1 MAQFGVQLLSVL
13 VVAILSAVVTAGL
26 LYAIRLAMPLRVSP
40 EDEEAGLDSATHG
53 ESAYHQ

>member
-1 MAQFGVQLLSVL
+1 MALLS
-13 VVAILSAVVTAGL
+13 AAVTAGL
-26 LYAIRLAMPLRVSP
+26 LYAIRTVIPLRVSP